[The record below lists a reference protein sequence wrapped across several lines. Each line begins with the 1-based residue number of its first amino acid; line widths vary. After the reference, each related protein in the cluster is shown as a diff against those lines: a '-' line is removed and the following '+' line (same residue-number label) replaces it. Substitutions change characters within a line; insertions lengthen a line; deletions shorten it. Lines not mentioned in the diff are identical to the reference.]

1 MQTRRP
7 TRDNYELLQVIPTA
21 DFEVIRAAY
30 RALAQKCHPDLG
42 GSDAQM
48 AAINDAWAV
57 LRDRQARL
65 AYDRQL
71 AVASDRA
78 GAPVDGNRAPI
89 ITPPPGAGPSGGT
102 ILDYGRYRGWSL
114 TQLARHDP
122 DYLRWLVR
130 TPAGRA
136 YHAEI
141 EALLVERRPAPDVS
155 RPRARGGLFGRVSTA
170 SR

>member
-1 MQTRRP
+1 MP
-7 TRDNYELLQVIPTA
+7 TPPSPRDHYERLQVVRTA

-30 RALAQKCHPDLG
+30 RALAQRYHPDLG
-42 GSDAQM
+42 GSEAQM
-48 AAINDAWAV
+48 AALNDAWAV
-57 LRDRQARL
+57 LRDRQSRL

-71 AVASDRA
+71 ALAADRA
-78 GAPVDGNRAPI
+78 GAPGDGTRAPI
-89 ITPPPGAGPSGGT
+89 VTPPPGAGPSGGT
-102 ILDYGRYRGWSL
+102 ILDYGRYQGWSL
-114 TQLARHDP
+114 AQLARHDP

-141 EALLVERRPAPDVS
+141 EALLVERRPAPDVA
-155 RPRARGGLFGRVSTA
+155 RPRARGGLFGRVPTA